1 MASKSRTPSPTSPKD
16 HKADDI
22 RALKKVIKALED
34 GRPMEIPST
43 LEKVLLLSA
52 KYDPPTHTAF
62 MIDSISKNLAAKG
75 EPLQCLDTVASL
87 LESRHKPR
95 TIILL
100 FETARNL
107 IKRMVD
113 SKLTIQENQ
122 IDVLSG
128 LTAQYLEHE
137 TSDLRRAAVELAV
150 EIFDAVGDKEKFWN
164 LLSCT
169 QEKKDLVVYY
179 VERKK
184 RGD

>member
-1 MASKSRTPSPTSPKD
+1 METHTTTQEGSSTPE
-16 HKADDI
+16 
-22 RALKKVIKALED
+22 VEQ
-34 GRPMEIPST
+34 
-43 LEKVLLLSA
+43 
-52 KYDPPTHTAF
+52 YDPPTYTAF
-62 MIDSISKNLAAKG
+62 MIDNISKSLAAKG
-75 EPLQCLDTVASL
+75 EPLQCLDIVINL
-87 LESRHKPR
+87 LELKHKPR

-107 IKRMVD
+107 IKRMIEIN
-113 SKLTIQENQ
+113 LAIQESQ

-128 LTAQYLEHE
+128 LTTQYLEHE

-150 EIFDAVGDKEKFWN
+150 ELFDAVGDKEKFWN